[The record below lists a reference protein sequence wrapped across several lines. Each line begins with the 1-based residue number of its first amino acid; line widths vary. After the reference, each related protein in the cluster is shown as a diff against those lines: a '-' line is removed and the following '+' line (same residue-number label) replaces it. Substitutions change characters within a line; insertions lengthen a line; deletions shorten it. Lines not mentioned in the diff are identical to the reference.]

1 MLKPPASRPDAVPTP
16 HGWVDPTTGKILVS
30 RLLSQRQITEYK
42 NFYNVSYEANTQSD
56 GLVSARASS
65 SSDSIEAD
73 SNMQIVSAEPE
84 PELSSMTKA
93 QLAEYALSTYDVE
106 VNTTQTKAEMISEI
120 ESLKG

>member
-16 HGWVDPTTGKILVS
+16 QGWVDPTTGEILVS
-30 RLLSQRQITEYK
+30 RLLSQRQITEYN
-42 NFYNVSYEANTQSD
+42 NFYNVYYEPSD
-56 GLVSARASS
+56 QSS
-65 SSDSIEAD
+65 STISVES
-73 SNMQIVSAEPE
+73 VSGSSESPE

-93 QLAEYALSTYDVE
+93 QLAEYSLSTYNVE